1 MKYIAGTRGS
11 HKDIKAG
18 DKNRKNYPIQIKLL
32 QETDR
37 IILYVLLQR
46 SQTTCGTWYYLPVFG
61 LSTHS
66 ISYLFLIFPHAT
78 FPIFLMLLWS

>member
-11 HKDIKAG
+11 YKDIKAG

-37 IILYVLLQR
+37 VILYVLLQEPNHMWHLVLF
-46 SQTTCGTWYYLPVFG
+46 TCF
-61 LSTHS
+61 
-66 ISYLFLIFPHAT
+66 
-78 FPIFLMLLWS
+78 WS